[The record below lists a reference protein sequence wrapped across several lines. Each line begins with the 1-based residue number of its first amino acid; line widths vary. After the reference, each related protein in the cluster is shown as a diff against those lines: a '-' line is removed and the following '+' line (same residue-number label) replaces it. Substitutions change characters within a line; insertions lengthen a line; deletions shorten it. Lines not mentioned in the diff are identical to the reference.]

1 MRAFQTFAL
10 TVGYQRCFGAKNR
23 QEKKSCSGR
32 HNNTRLSAFDNVI
45 QYLDTL
51 DSEQVTV
58 RDLVGIM
65 AEHLKDCESE
75 AYSNI
80 NMKTKLIKH
89 YGDEILF
96 AWAPNQADAITLK
109 KTATTILRDFY
120 KQPRNLDTEAE
131 KRRVIKAAADIIH
144 SDIKSMASSRE
155 EYPDSTAI
163 ENHRNYIPET
173 LRQFLEQVI
182 HKKDASLKIS
192 VIGQALVQSTRPYTV
207 IAPLQIGLAVQ
218 MHRTFGS
225 RFLTDTL
232 SHLGFCTSYTEL
244 ESLNSTLR
252 YSMESISLKRRF
264 SSWQI
269 TLITKNLQRPSMA
282 KTRSMGWE
290 WLLL

>member
-1 MRAFQTFAL
+1 MLAFQTFAL
-10 TVGYQRCFGAKNR
+10 TVRSQRCFGAKSR

-32 HNNTRLSAFDNVI
+32 HNNARLSAFDNVI

-58 RDLVGIM
+58 RDLVHIM

-80 NMKTKLIKH
+80 HMKSKRTKH

-96 AWAPNQADAITLK
+96 AQSPNQADVITLK

-120 KQPRNLDTEAE
+120 KQPRNVDTEAE
-131 KRRVIKAAADIIH
+131 KLRVIKAMTDIIQ

-173 LRQFLEQVI
+173 LRQFLEQI
-182 HKKDASLKIS
+182 IPRKT
-192 VIGQALVQSTRPYTV
+192 QA
-207 IAPLQIGLAVQ
+207 
-218 MHRTFGS
+218 
-225 RFLTDTL
+225 
-232 SHLGFCTSYTEL
+232 
-244 ESLNSTLR
+244 
-252 YSMESISLKRRF
+252 
-264 SSWQI
+264 
-269 TLITKNLQRPSMA
+269 
-282 KTRSMGWE
+282 
-290 WLLL
+290 

>member
-1 MRAFQTFAL
+1 M
-10 TVGYQRCFGAKNR
+10 
-23 QEKKSCSGR
+23 
-32 HNNTRLSAFDNVI
+32 
-45 QYLDTL
+45 
-51 DSEQVTV
+51 
-58 RDLVGIM
+58 RDLVDIM
-65 AEHLKDCESE
+65 AEHLKNCESE

-80 NMKTKLIKH
+80 HMKTKLIKH
-89 YGDEILF
+89 YGDEIVF
-96 AWAPNQADAITLK
+96 AQSPNQADVITLK

-120 KQPRNLDTEAE
+120 KQPRNVDTEAE
-131 KRRVIKAAADIIH
+131 KLRVIKAAADIIH

-182 HKKDASLKIS
+182 RKKDASLKIS
-192 VIGQALVQSTRPYTV
+192 AIGQALVQSTRPNTV

-225 RFLTDTL
+225 RFLIDTL
-232 SHLGFCTSYTEL
+232 SHLVSVRPTLKL

-252 YSMESISLKRRF
+252 YSMELISLKRRTSTQF

-269 TLITKNLQRPSMA
+269 TLITIQRPSMA

-290 WLLL
+290 